1 MVKNK
6 DDTSRMVMDYIYIN
20 SHLRRVII
28 TRHRRYQIPCKSS
41 MGKRYSAHLI
51 SYKAF
56 FNIKVA
62 ADTRKYT
69 AFIKKWGC
77 YEWTCMPFGGKDSP
91 AIWAKASD
99 LCFKLCRDLIKYVDD
114 FVIASRA
121 ENGKSDVDNHIIAVD
136 RFFQCLAAH
145 NLKVKLSKCSFF
157 VSQVKFIGCIITP
170 QGRQVDDEYVRKLLE
185 FRHPQSPAELKT
197 YLGSIEWISRY
208 VLGLKKYVE
217 PLRGLI
223 KGKFTKKTAKPALQR
238 MDQTTPSRFQS
249 DPKHD
254 QE

>member
-1 MVKNK
+1 MIKNK

-20 SHLRRVII
+20 SHSESDNYPTPSVPDTLQKFNGQTIFSSFDII
-28 TRHRRYQIPCKSS
+28 KE
-41 MGKRYSAHLI
+41 
-51 SYKAF
+51 F

-69 AFIKKWGC
+69 AFITKWGC
-77 YEWTCMPFGGKDSP
+77 YEWTCMPFGGKNSP

-121 ENGKSDVDNHIIAVD
+121 ENGKSDIDNHIIAVD
-136 RFFQCLAAH
+136 SFFQCLATH

-170 QGRQVDDEYVRKLLE
+170 QGRQVDDDYVRKLLE

-197 YLGSIEWISRY
+197 YLGSVEWI
-208 VLGLKKYVE
+208 
-217 PLRGLI
+217 
-223 KGKFTKKTAKPALQR
+223 
-238 MDQTTPSRFQS
+238 
-249 DPKHD
+249 
-254 QE
+254 